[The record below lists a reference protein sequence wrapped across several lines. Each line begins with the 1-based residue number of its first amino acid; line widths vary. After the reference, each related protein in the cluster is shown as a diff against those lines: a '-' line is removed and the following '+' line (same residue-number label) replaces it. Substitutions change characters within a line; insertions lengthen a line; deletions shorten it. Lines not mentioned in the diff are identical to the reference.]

1 MGIVTTG
8 LGEVP
13 MAADDRGTASQGW
26 TALGC
31 RVHLVVTEPAALG
44 TARSML
50 AADLADLDAAC
61 SRFRADSELVALDR
75 ADGRPVR
82 LSPLLAG
89 AVAVAL
95 RAADLTDGDVDPTV
109 GEAIVAAGY
118 DRDFSLVPP
127 DGPALN
133 LVVRAV
139 PGWRQVHLDP
149 ATRTLAMPPGTR
161 LDLGATAKAWA
172 ADLAAAR
179 IAGELGCG
187 VLVGLGG
194 DIAVAGPVPDGGWRI
209 RVQDVTGRPEEVPDG
224 PSTVVAITSGGL
236 ATSSITARRWR
247 RGGSVLHHI
256 LDPRTGLPP
265 APVWR
270 TISVT
275 AATCA
280 DANAASTAAIIR
292 GDRAAGWL
300 AGIGLPARL
309 VGIGGEVE
317 TVAGWPAEAM
327 SSPGPRPRDSE
338 EFHKAH

>member
-1 MGIVTTG
+1 M
-8 LGEVP
+8 
-13 MAADDRGTASQGW
+13 
-26 TALGC
+26 
-31 RVHLVVTEPAALG
+31 
-44 TARSML
+44 
-50 AADLADLDAAC
+50 
-61 SRFRADSELVALDR
+61 
-75 ADGRPVR
+75 
-82 LSPLLAG
+82 
-89 AVAVAL
+89 AL
-95 RAADLTDGDVDPTV
+95 RAAELTDGDVDPTV

-133 LVVRAV
+133 LVVKAV
-139 PGWRQVHLDP
+139 PGWRHVRLDL
-149 ATRTLAMPPGTR
+149 TSRTLAMPPGTR

-172 ADLAAAR
+172 ADRAAAR
-179 IAGELGCG
+179 IAAELGCG

-194 DIAVAGPVPDGGWRI
+194 DIAVAGPAPGNGWRI

-236 ATSSITARRWR
+236 ATSSTTARRWR
-247 RGGSVLHHI
+247 RGGSILHHI

-292 GDRAAGWL
+292 GAQAAGWL
-300 AGIGLPARL
+300 AAIRLPARL
-309 VGIGGEVE
+309 VDVSGGVE
-317 TVAGWPAEAM
+317 TVAGWPAEAL
-327 SSPGPRPRDSE
+327 SR
-338 EFHKAH
+338 